1 MTHRSFPLQA
11 AAAALLLAAGTV
23 HAQSTTHGAAQ
34 TTASPASVV
43 AGVKVQAHKLARA
56 DAAFLKQAAQNG
68 HAEVQGSKLALDKG
82 THAQVKA
89 FAQQMV
95 DDHTKVAQE
104 LSALASDKGVD
115 VPSEPSLA
123 QKAKLKLLAQRDG
136 ESFDRH
142 YAESVGV
149 SAHEDTVKLFK
160 KAAAE
165 AKDAD
170 VKAFA
175 TKTLPT
181 LEQHLQHARDLKAA
195 TSKKG

>member
-1 MTHRSFPLQA
+1 MDKQSFSVRVAVA
-11 AAAALLLAAGTV
+11 AFLLAAG
-23 HAQSTTHGAAQ
+23 AAQ
-34 TTASPASVV
+34 AEGTAHTKASAASEV

-68 HAEVQGSKLALDKG
+68 HAEVEGSKLALSKG

-95 DDHTKVAQE
+95 DDHTKAAQA
-104 LSALASDKGVD
+104 LSTLASDKGVEL
-115 VPSEPSLA
+115 PTEPSLA

-149 SAHEDTVKLFK
+149 AAHEDTVKLFK
-160 KAAAE
+160 KAAAQ
-165 AKDAD
+165 AKDTD

-195 TSKKG
+195 TDKKG

>member
-1 MTHRSFPLQA
+1 MNHRYFQVQA
-11 AAAALLLAAGTV
+11 AVAALLLAAGAA
-23 HAQSTTHGAAQ
+23 HAQSAAQ
-34 TTASPASVV
+34 TVASPASVA
-43 AGVKVQAHKLARA
+43 AGVKVQADKLARA

-104 LSALASDKGVD
+104 LSALASNKGVD
-115 VPSEPSLA
+115 LPSEPSLA

-136 ESFDRH
+136 EGFDRH

-181 LEQHLQHARDLKAA
+181 LEQHLQHARDLKAS
-195 TSKKG
+195 TDKKS

>member
-1 MTHRSFPLQA
+1 MNKQSFGIRVA
-11 AAAALLLAAGTV
+11 VTAFLLAAG
-23 HAQSTTHGAAQ
+23 AAQ
-34 TTASPASVV
+34 AQGTAHTKASAASEV
-43 AGVKVQAHKLARA
+43 AGVKVQAHKLERA
-56 DAAFLKQAAQNG
+56 DVAFLKQAAQNG
-68 HAEVQGSKLALDKG
+68 HAEIEGSKLALSKG

-95 DDHTKVAQE
+95 DDHTKASQE
-104 LSALASDKGVD
+104 LSALATDKGVEL
-115 VPSEPSLA
+115 PSEPSLA

-149 SAHEDTVKLFK
+149 AAHEDTVKLFK
-160 KAAAE
+160 KAAAQ

-195 TSKKG
+195 TDKKS